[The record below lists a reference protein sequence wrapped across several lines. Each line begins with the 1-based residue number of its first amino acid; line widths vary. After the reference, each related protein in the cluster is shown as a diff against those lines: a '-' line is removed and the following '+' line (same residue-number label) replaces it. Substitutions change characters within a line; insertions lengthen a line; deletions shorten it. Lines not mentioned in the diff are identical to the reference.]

1 MGKEKGYNGDRARDA
16 CVDHHAA
23 KSVAAHPRVPSTDSA
38 RDLGTTSLYWAN
50 AYIDAIAT
58 TGNINAGGMISGSFI
73 SSSRAF
79 VAEVDADV
87 EACCA
92 FVAAVAA
99 DVEDADAGAE

>member
-1 MGKEKGYNGDRARDA
+1 M
-16 CVDHHAA
+16 
-23 KSVAAHPRVPSTDSA
+23 
-38 RDLGTTSLYWAN
+38 
-50 AYIDAIAT
+50 AT

>member
-1 MGKEKGYNGDRARDA
+1 
-16 CVDHHAA
+16 
-23 KSVAAHPRVPSTDSA
+23 
-38 RDLGTTSLYWAN
+38 
-50 AYIDAIAT
+50 
-58 TGNINAGGMISGSFI
+58 MISGSFI